1 MTSMRGVPENNG
13 EMLLLL
19 QTNELVKQHKKHKNE
34 KRNSSKV
41 HVFPACVSIRN
52 RERERSHPGKTCLL
66 HAIAVAAAEHF
77 WRNSL
82 IPWYVINYSHQV
94 KVKGAKKKPHE
105 RRRIKK
111 NPERFLYFPFK
122 FRNRLKGVYFTWSTS
137 YSIGGRRPCWDF
149 WRQDPFRPAINDGK
163 WLILNWER
171 NDLSSIVT
179 KMRTS
184 GLRILF
190 WAATMTDS

>member
-66 HAIAVAAAEHF
+66 HALAGLLLLLLNTF
-77 WRNSL
+77 
-82 IPWYVINYSHQV
+82 
-94 KVKGAKKKPHE
+94 
-105 RRRIKK
+105 
-111 NPERFLYFPFK
+111 
-122 FRNRLKGVYFTWSTS
+122 
-137 YSIGGRRPCWDF
+137 D
-149 WRQDPFRPAINDGK
+149 AI
-163 WLILNWER
+163 
-171 NDLSSIVT
+171 V
-179 KMRTS
+179 
-184 GLRILF
+184 
-190 WAATMTDS
+190 